1 MPHIENLR
9 RKLQAKIPGEYYLTI
24 SGGKNISTKD
34 LQTNFLTQVDDIAK
48 RIMNERNRNG
58 TDYMFKKDGL
68 EFRAWNLKE
77 NSTAVSFSE
86 FDPYEWAE
94 NNELYFMYHQINSLR
109 EDNWSISDIMKETGL
124 SRSSVHSYLPYTK
137 VIYNAEELSLYAQRC
152 RTYRKRK
159 QAVKKLQSCMGES
172 IEILE
177 EILWNTIKVFSGYF
191 FETAE
196 GKRFCYN
203 VSGDEILVLKSRESI
218 TRVDVTIA
226 LKEILKLNGVV
237 ESLQNMKVPGAGYLY
252 PVFLRFGL
260 IRRKGESDG
269 HLSDMDNIQ

>member
-1 MPHIENLR
+1 ME
-9 RKLQAKIPGEYYLTI
+9 QLTNCI
-24 SGGKNISTKD
+24 
-34 LQTNFLTQVDDIAK
+34 VDAYGT
-48 RIMNERNRNG
+48 G
-58 TDYMFKKDGL
+58 TD
-68 EFRAWNLKE
+68 N
-77 NSTAVSFSE
+77 NSLRKISEQFGITLMKTRKILITAGV
-86 FDPYEWAE
+86 
-94 NNELYFMYHQINSLR
+94 YHTEISDQINSLW

-137 VIYNAEELSLYAQRC
+137 VIYNAEELSLYARRC

-159 QAVKKLQSCMGES
+159 QAVQKLQSCMGGLM
-172 IEILE
+172 EILE
-177 EILWNTIKVFSGYF
+177 EALWNTIKVFSGYF

-196 GKRFCYN
+196 GERFCYN

-218 TRVDVTIA
+218 TRADVTIA

>member
-1 MPHIENLR
+1 MERIKKKP
-9 RKLQAKIPGEYYLTI
+9 EYDPE
-24 SGGKNISTKD
+24 KVME
-34 LQTNFLTQVDDIAK
+34 QFTNCIVDAY
-48 RIMNERNRNG
+48 RTG
-58 TDYMFKKDGL
+58 TD
-68 EFRAWNLKE
+68 N
-77 NSTAVSFSE
+77 NSLRKISEQFGITLMKTRKILITAGV
-86 FDPYEWAE
+86 
-94 NNELYFMYHQINSLR
+94 YHTEISDQINSLR

-177 EILWNTIKVFSGYF
+177 EILWNTIRVFSGYF

-218 TRVDVTIA
+218 TRADVTIA

>member
-1 MPHIENLR
+1 MERIKKKP
-9 RKLQAKIPGEYYLTI
+9 EYDPE
-24 SGGKNISTKD
+24 KVME
-34 LQTNFLTQVDDIAK
+34 QFTNCIVDAY
-48 RIMNERNRNG
+48 RTG
-58 TDYMFKKDGL
+58 TD
-68 EFRAWNLKE
+68 N
-77 NSTAVSFSE
+77 NSLRKISEQFGITLMKTRKILITAGV
-86 FDPYEWAE
+86 
-94 NNELYFMYHQINSLR
+94 YHTEISDQINSLW

>member
-1 MPHIENLR
+1 
-9 RKLQAKIPGEYYLTI
+9 
-24 SGGKNISTKD
+24 
-34 LQTNFLTQVDDIAK
+34 
-48 RIMNERNRNG
+48 
-58 TDYMFKKDGL
+58 
-68 EFRAWNLKE
+68 
-77 NSTAVSFSE
+77 
-86 FDPYEWAE
+86 
-94 NNELYFMYHQINSLR
+94 
-109 EDNWSISDIMKETGL
+109 
-124 SRSSVHSYLPYTK
+124 
-137 VIYNAEELSLYAQRC
+137 
-152 RTYRKRK
+152 
-159 QAVKKLQSCMGES
+159 MGES

>member
-1 MPHIENLR
+1 MSQLWKMEARSLR
-9 RKLQAKIPGEYYLTI
+9 KISEQFGITLMKTRKILITAGVYHTGI
-24 SGGKNISTKD
+24 SD
-34 LQTNFLTQVDDIAK
+34 
-48 RIMNERNRNG
+48 
-58 TDYMFKKDGL
+58 
-68 EFRAWNLKE
+68 
-77 NSTAVSFSE
+77 
-86 FDPYEWAE
+86 
-94 NNELYFMYHQINSLR
+94 QINSLW

-137 VIYNAEELSLYAQRC
+137 VIYNAEELSLYARRC

-159 QAVKKLQSCMGES
+159 LAVKKLQSCMGES

-177 EILWNTIKVFSGYF
+177 ETLWNTIKVFSGYF
-191 FETAE
+191 FETSE
-196 GKRFCYN
+196 GERFCYS
-203 VSGDEILVLKSRESI
+203 VSGDEILISKSKESI
-218 TRVDVTIA
+218 TRVDVSLA
-226 LKEILKLNGVV
+226 LEKILELNGVV

>member
-1 MPHIENLR
+1 MTAMKT
-9 RKLQAKIPGEYYLTI
+9 RKILITAGVYHTEI
-24 SGGKNISTKD
+24 SD
-34 LQTNFLTQVDDIAK
+34 
-48 RIMNERNRNG
+48 
-58 TDYMFKKDGL
+58 
-68 EFRAWNLKE
+68 
-77 NSTAVSFSE
+77 
-86 FDPYEWAE
+86 
-94 NNELYFMYHQINSLR
+94 QINSLW

-137 VIYNAEELSLYAQRC
+137 VIYNAEELSLYARRC

-159 QAVKKLQSCMGES
+159 LAVKKLQSCMGES

-177 EILWNTIKVFSGYF
+177 ETLWNMIKVFSGYF
-191 FETAE
+191 FETSE
-196 GKRFCYN
+196 GERFCYS
-203 VSGDEILVLKSRESI
+203 VSGDEILISKRKESI
-218 TRVDVTIA
+218 TRVDVNLA
-226 LKEILKLNGVV
+226 VEEILELNGVV

>member
-1 MPHIENLR
+1 MGR
-9 RKLQAKIPGEYYLTI
+9 AKKNPEYDPEKVMEQLTNCI
-24 SGGKNISTKD
+24 VNAYGT
-34 LQTNFLTQVDDIAK
+34 
-48 RIMNERNRNG
+48 G
-58 TDYMFKKDGL
+58 TD
-68 EFRAWNLKE
+68 N
-77 NSTAVSFSE
+77 NSLRKISEQFGITLMKTRKILITAGV
-86 FDPYEWAE
+86 
-94 NNELYFMYHQINSLR
+94 YHTEISDQINSLW

-137 VIYNAEELSLYAQRC
+137 VIYNAEELSLYARRC

-159 QAVKKLQSCMGES
+159 QAVQKLQSCMGGLM
-172 IEILE
+172 EILE
-177 EILWNTIKVFSGYF
+177 EALWNTIKVFSGYF

-196 GKRFCYN
+196 GERFCYN

-218 TRVDVTIA
+218 TRADVTIA

>member
-1 MPHIENLR
+1 ME
-9 RKLQAKIPGEYYLTI
+9 QF
-24 SGGKNISTKD
+24 
-34 LQTNFLTQVDDIAK
+34 TNCIVDAYGT
-48 RIMNERNRNG
+48 G
-58 TDYMFKKDGL
+58 TD
-68 EFRAWNLKE
+68 N
-77 NSTAVSFSE
+77 NSLRKISEQFGITLMKTRKILITAGV
-86 FDPYEWAE
+86 
-94 NNELYFMYHQINSLR
+94 YHTEISDQINSLR

-137 VIYNAEELSLYAQRC
+137 VIYNAEELSLYARRC

-159 QAVKKLQSCMGES
+159 LAVRKLQSCIGGSMG
-172 IEILE
+172 ILE
-177 EILWNTIKVFSGYF
+177 ETLWNTIKVFSGYF
-191 FETAE
+191 FETSE

-218 TRVDVTIA
+218 TRADVTIA

-252 PVFLRFGL
+252 SVFLRFGL

>member
-1 MPHIENLR
+1 ME
-9 RKLQAKIPGEYYLTI
+9 QLTNCI
-24 SGGKNISTKD
+24 
-34 LQTNFLTQVDDIAK
+34 VDAYGT
-48 RIMNERNRNG
+48 G
-58 TDYMFKKDGL
+58 TD
-68 EFRAWNLKE
+68 N
-77 NSTAVSFSE
+77 NSLRKISEQFGITLMKTRKILITAGV
-86 FDPYEWAE
+86 
-94 NNELYFMYHQINSLR
+94 YHTEISDQINSLW

-137 VIYNAEELSLYAQRC
+137 VIYNAEELSLYARRC

-159 QAVKKLQSCMGES
+159 LAVRKLQSCIGGSMG
-172 IEILE
+172 ILE
-177 EILWNTIKVFSGYF
+177 ETLWNTIKVFSGYF
-191 FETAE
+191 FETSE

-218 TRVDVTIA
+218 TRADVTIA

-237 ESLQNMKVPGAGYLY
+237 ESLQNMKVPGASYLY

>member
-1 MPHIENLR
+1 MERIKKKP
-9 RKLQAKIPGEYYLTI
+9 EYDPE
-24 SGGKNISTKD
+24 KVME
-34 LQTNFLTQVDDIAK
+34 QFTNCIVDAY
-48 RIMNERNRNG
+48 RTG
-58 TDYMFKKDGL
+58 TD
-68 EFRAWNLKE
+68 N
-77 NSTAVSFSE
+77 NSLRKISEQFGITLMKTRKILITAGV
-86 FDPYEWAE
+86 
-94 NNELYFMYHQINSLR
+94 YHTEISDQINSLW

-137 VIYNAEELSLYAQRC
+137 VIYNAEELSLYARRC

-159 QAVKKLQSCMGES
+159 QAVQKLQSCMGGS
-172 IEILE
+172 MEILE
-177 EILWNTIKVFSGYF
+177 EALWNTIKVFSGYF

-196 GKRFCYN
+196 GERFCYN

-218 TRVDVTIA
+218 TRADVTIA

>member
-1 MPHIENLR
+1 MGR
-9 RKLQAKIPGEYYLTI
+9 AKKNPEY
-24 SGGKNISTKD
+24 NPE
-34 LQTNFLTQVDDIAK
+34 
-48 RIMNERNRNG
+48 RIMEQFTNCIVDVYRTG
-58 TDYMFKKDGL
+58 TDS
-68 EFRAWNLKE
+68 
-77 NSTAVSFSE
+77 NSLRKISEQFGITLMKTRKILITAGV
-86 FDPYEWAE
+86 
-94 NNELYFMYHQINSLR
+94 YHTEISDQINSLW

-137 VIYNAEELSLYAQRC
+137 VIYNAEELSLYARRC

-159 QAVKKLQSCMGES
+159 LAVRKLQSCIGGSMG
-172 IEILE
+172 ILE
-177 EILWNTIKVFSGYF
+177 ETLWNTIKVFSGYF
-191 FETAE
+191 FETSE

-218 TRVDVTIA
+218 TRADVTIA

-269 HLSDMDNIQ
+269 HLSDMVNIQ

>member
-1 MPHIENLR
+1 MGR
-9 RKLQAKIPGEYYLTI
+9 AKKNPEYDPE
-24 SGGKNISTKD
+24 KVME
-34 LQTNFLTQVDDIAK
+34 QFTNCIVDAYGT
-48 RIMNERNRNG
+48 G
-58 TDYMFKKDGL
+58 TD
-68 EFRAWNLKE
+68 N
-77 NSTAVSFSE
+77 NSLRKISEQFGITLMKTRKILITAGV
-86 FDPYEWAE
+86 
-94 NNELYFMYHQINSLR
+94 YHTEISDQINSLW

-137 VIYNAEELSLYAQRC
+137 VIYNAEELSLYARRC

-159 QAVKKLQSCMGES
+159 LAVRKLQSCIGGSMG
-172 IEILE
+172 ILE
-177 EILWNTIKVFSGYF
+177 ETLWNTIKVFSGYF
-191 FETAE
+191 FETSE

-218 TRVDVTIA
+218 TRADVTIA

>member
-1 MPHIENLR
+1 MERIKKKP
-9 RKLQAKIPGEYYLTI
+9 EYDPETVME
-24 SGGKNISTKD
+24 
-34 LQTNFLTQVDDIAK
+34 QFTNCIVDAYGT
-48 RIMNERNRNG
+48 G
-58 TDYMFKKDGL
+58 TD
-68 EFRAWNLKE
+68 N
-77 NSTAVSFSE
+77 NSLRKISEQFEITLMKTRKILITAGV
-86 FDPYEWAE
+86 
-94 NNELYFMYHQINSLR
+94 YHTEISDQINSLR

-137 VIYNAEELSLYAQRC
+137 VIYNAEELSLYARRC

-191 FETAE
+191 FETSE
-196 GKRFCYN
+196 GKRFCYS

-218 TRVDVTIA
+218 TRADVTIA